1 MEGCQITKGGHM
13 PEQGPHINNAE
24 SYIELVFP
32 KKLFVVT
39 NQVVYQ
45 ETGIQLV
52 GMDMAPDD
60 ARVRAIDAVADTLG
74 TMIGGIA
81 VDHAAVDEYNMYATA
96 TTGVIP
102 HHLDHLLGSVNEI
115 YEEAQQRGAVDVTV
129 SVLRRSVPDYVW
141 GRPGQPVQVVRFGI
155 EGIMG
160 DVPEL

>member
-1 MEGCQITKGGHM
+1 M
-13 PEQGPHINNAE
+13 PELGPYISDAKPE
-24 SYIELVFP
+24 IELVFP

-45 ETGIQLV
+45 ETGIPLV

-60 ARVRAIDAVADTLG
+60 ARVRAIDAVAATVG

-102 HHLDHLLGSVNEI
+102 HNLDHLMGSVNDI
-115 YEEAQQRGAVDVTV
+115 YQQAQERQTVDVTV
-129 SVLRRSVPDYVW
+129 SVLRRGVPDYIL
-141 GRPGQPVQVVRFGI
+141 GLPGQPVRLVSFP
-155 EGIMG
+155 
-160 DVPEL
+160 VPHMQPNDFED